1 MAEKYNTI
9 LSQIE
14 WGNEVEYIGLKLNTT
29 NRTIGLSE
37 KFRKH
42 FDFLQTIGAG
52 VFLHLQL
59 WKLFGVI
66 WRFIEV
72 SSRPVVDLYHTLRL
86 LKKTAHLL
94 SKNEELWERETIF
107 PPKQGWE

>member
-1 MAEKYNTI
+1 M
-9 LSQIE
+9 
-14 WGNEVEYIGLKLNTT
+14 EYIGLKLNTT

-37 KFRKH
+37 KFRK
-42 FDFLQTIGAG
+42 
-52 VFLHLQL
+52 
-59 WKLFGVI
+59 LFGVI

-72 SSRPVVDLYHTLRL
+72 SSGPVVDLYHTLRL